1 MSIHSKDIAI
11 IPIVTEEKEN
21 VKETN
26 GEATVV
32 TKEVVEAE
40 EEKKNGSANK
50 AKADQL
56 EESLAKVPIKGKKKL
71 SMKFV

>member
-1 MSIHSKDIAI
+1 MTTVPEDAPI
-11 IPIVTEEKEN
+11 ITEEKEN

-32 TKEVVEAE
+32 TKEAVEAE
-40 EEKKNGSANK
+40 EEKKNGSANT
-50 AKADQL
+50 AKTDQL

-71 SMKFV
+71 NIKFL